1 MDPLNLTEAEKK
13 QVVRRCGKGAFAGQM
28 PDFSVL
34 RHKTGNETSG
44 DALFKAKK
52 GAMIMSKFF
61 DKKLIKLL
69 ETDSRFTDQN
79 GRLIK
84 RTVIDRAW
92 RTDHQ
97 LVRLLLSDPE
107 VKAKFFDKIA
117 GALVFNSNTLIEYI
131 SNKNFLGNSY
141 TRFRNKI
148 GLNID
153 GKFLKERGEVSLVWP
168 YKDCILEGGQTRE
181 EEERK
186 EIFFN
191 EILAQDEIDRLFD
204 PKILTSWKRHTAKGT
219 APVSEIKRD
228 KTGTIRE
235 NLVIKGNNLSALHTL
250 KQQFRGKVKLIYI
263 DPPYNTSGDNNI
275 FTYNNNFNHSS
286 WLTFMKNRLEAAKD
300 LLKQDGVLA
309 VTIDDYEQAHLK
321 ILCDEVFKTENYL
334 GTIIIQNNPRGRTI
348 NSHFATCHEYCHFYS
363 KNQDFVSIKYLELTQ
378 EQSSLFNMED
388 NKGHYRLLP
397 FRRSGGYSTKE
408 ERPNSYY
415 PIYWNKKKN
424 IFSITPIPDSI
435 KIFPLD
441 KDGNKR
447 VWRQT
452 KPSFMRAVREGSIVC
467 KTTNRGHSIYMKD
480 RIKEGR
486 KPKTIWSDSKY
497 DASAHGTMYLK
508 NLFNGQK
515 LFSYPKSI
523 YTVTDT
529 VKIISDDKDNDIILD
544 FFAGSGTTGDAVMQ
558 LNKKDG
564 GNRKFI
570 LVEQLE
576 DHIKVCKERLEK
588 VLQLA
593 AIQPEEM
600 KNSGQINAFKAA
612 IGGKTESQTN
622 DGKENQTSFIYCE
635 LMKYNEAFMEKIQ
648 DAKSSKE
655 LVSLWKDI
663 AKNSFLNWYVNPEV
677 PEDALQDFIKIG
689 EEDAAMNQ
697 NKKKPVASKTNPSG
711 KVNAGQ
717 KSAAGQESPEEW
729 KNQKYIEK
737 VFGAALKGGKTGLE
751 RQKRLLAELLNKN
764 QLYVHL
770 SEIDDKDF
778 KVSKEDKRL
787 NKLFYSTDK

>member
-1 MDPLNLTEAEKK
+1 
-13 QVVRRCGKGAFAGQM
+13 
-28 PDFSVL
+28 
-34 RHKTGNETSG
+34 
-44 DALFKAKK
+44 
-52 GAMIMSKFF
+52 MSKTF

-92 RTDHQ
+92 RTDHG
-97 LVRLLLSDPE
+97 LVRLLFSDPE
-107 VKAKFFDKIA
+107 IKAKFFDKVA
-117 GALVFNSNTLIEYI
+117 GAMVFNSNTLIEYI

-168 YKDCILEGGQTRE
+168 YKDCILEGGQTKE
-181 EEERK
+181 EETRK

-191 EILAQDEIDRLFD
+191 EIAAQDEIDRLFD
-204 PKILTSWKRHTAKGT
+204 PKVLTNWKRHTVKGS
-219 APVSEIKRD
+219 AAVSEIKRD
-228 KTGTIRE
+228 KAGTIRE
-235 NLVIKGNNLSALHTL
+235 NLVIKGNNLLALHTL
-250 KQQFRGKVKLIYI
+250 KQQFHGKVKLIYI

-286 WLTFMKNRLEAAKD
+286 WLTFMKNRLEIAKD

-363 KNQDFVSIKYLELTQ
+363 KNQDFVSIKDLELTQ

-388 NKGHYRLLP
+388 NKSHYRLLP

-424 IFSITPIPDSI
+424 IFSVTPIPDSI

-441 KDGNKR
+441 KYGNKR

-452 KPSFMRAVREGSIVC
+452 KPSFMRAVKEGSIVC
-467 KTTNRGHSIYMKD
+467 KTTSRGHAIYMKD

-508 NLFNGQK
+508 KLFNGQK

-576 DHIKVCKERLEK
+576 DHIKICKKRTEK
-588 VLQLA
+588 ILQSNS
-593 AIQPEEM
+593 I
-600 KNSGQINAFKAA
+600 KNSKQAN
-612 IGGKTESQTN
+612 E
-622 DGKENQTSFIYCE
+622 ETSFIYCE
-635 LMKYNEAFMEKIQ
+635 LMKYNEVYMDKIQ
-648 DAKSSKE
+648 EAKSSKE

-663 AKNSFLNWYVNPEV
+663 AKNSFLNWYVNPET
-677 PEDALQDFIKIG
+677 PEDALADFIKIG
-689 EEDAAMNQ
+689 EEDAALNQ
-697 NKKKPVASKTNPSG
+697 NKKKPAASKTNPSG
-711 KVNAGQ
+711 KVKAGQ
-717 KSAAGQESPEEW
+717 KSATDQEKPEEW
-729 KNQKYIEK
+729 ENQKYIEK
-737 VFGAALKGGKTGLE
+737 TFATALKGSKTGLE

-764 QLYVHL
+764 QLYIHL
-770 SEIDDKDF
+770 SEIDDKGF
-778 KVSKEDKRL
+778 KVSEEDKCL
-787 NKLFYSTDK
+787 NKLFFGGD

>member
-1 MDPLNLTEAEKK
+1 MRKN
-13 QVVRRCGKGAFAGQM
+13 
-28 PDFSVL
+28 
-34 RHKTGNETSG
+34 
-44 DALFKAKK
+44 
-52 GAMIMSKFF
+52 F
-61 DKKLIKLL
+61 DKRLMKLL
-69 ETDSRFTDQN
+69 ETDRRFTDQN

-84 RTVIDRAW
+84 RAVIDRAW

-117 GALVFNSNTLIEYI
+117 GAMVFNASALIDYI
-131 SNKNFLGNSY
+131 SGKKFLGDSY

-168 YKDCILEGGQTRE
+168 YKDCVLEGGQTKE
-181 EEERK
+181 EETRK

-191 EILAQDEIDRLFD
+191 ELLAHDEINRLFD
-204 PKILTSWKRHTAKGT
+204 PKILTNWKRHTAKG
-219 APVSEIKRD
+219 AKPVADIKRD
-228 KTGTIRE
+228 KSGLIRE
-235 NLVIKGNNLSALHTL
+235 NLIVKGNNLLALHTL

-275 FTYNNNFNHSS
+275 FTYNNSFNHSS
-286 WLTFMKNRLEAAKD
+286 WLTFMKNRLEIAKD
-300 LLKQDGVLA
+300 LLKQDGILA
-309 VTIDDYEQAHLK
+309 VTIDDYEQAYLK
-321 ILCDEVFKTENYL
+321 ILCDEVFKAENYL

-348 NSHFATCHEYCHFYS
+348 KSHFATCHEYCHFYS
-363 KNQDFVSIKYLELTQ
+363 KNQDFARIKNLELTQ
-378 EQSSLFNMED
+378 EQSNVFKLED
-388 NKGHYRLLP
+388 DKGHYRLLP

-415 PIYWNKKKN
+415 PIYWDKKRN
-424 IFSITPIPDSI
+424 IFSITKISDSI
-435 KIFPLD
+435 KILPLD
-441 KDGNKR
+441 KYGNKR

-452 KPSFMRAVREGSIVC
+452 KPSFMRAVKEGSIVC
-467 KTTNRGHSIYMKD
+467 KTTNRGYAIYMKD
-480 RIKEGR
+480 RVKEGR

-508 NLFNGQK
+508 KLFNGQK

-576 DHIKVCKERLEK
+576 DHIKVCKKRIER

-593 AIQPEEM
+593 DIKPEE
-600 KNSGQINAFKAA
+600 NETSRQINAFEEELFQKPGGQNPGKSKRTSKKSRSGPRSKQAKLSINCENNSSKTA
-612 IGGKTESQTN
+612 GGKTKSPAH
-622 DGKENQTSFIYCE
+622 DSKEDEASFICCE
-635 LMKYNEAFMEKIQ
+635 LMKYNEAYMDKIQ
-648 DAKSSKE
+648 AAKTSKE
-655 LVSLWKDI
+655 LAKLWKDI
-663 AKNSFLNWYVNPEV
+663 SKNSFLKWYVNPEA
-677 PEDALQDFIKIG
+677 PEEALNDFIKIG
-689 EEDAAMNQ
+689 EGEGGSALTHSK
-697 NKKKPVASKTNPSG
+697 NKSKNSKTKSSR
-711 KVNAGQ
+711 KLNAGQ
-717 KSAAGQESPEEW
+717 KSAAGQKDMKEW
-729 KNQKYIEK
+729 KNRKYIEK
-737 VFGAALKGGKTGLE
+737 TFRAALEGGKTGLE

-770 SEIDDKDF
+770 SEIDDRDF

-787 NKLFYSTDK
+787 NKLFFGEDK